1 MNSSTTVPEH
11 TADEPAVPGQRK
23 DGEPTTREL
32 LVEITVTTD
41 AVRKKT
47 WVSGD
52 ISGDG
57 TGDGAPLE
65 LVGSTTSP
73 MSGLDS
79 AGLGW
84 LTPFISF
91 LEEPLNQLRG
101 NPGPVESGSGE
112 YDRAG
117 QDVTAAAD
125 TYRKSTVK
133 ETEDW
138 SGGAGEGYRETGSQY
153 ADGLTALGEGS
164 STVASALTGAG
175 EVVAQVVQIVTGIV
189 AEAVGKIVPIMTEA
203 VAQAAVT
210 FGASIAAAIPQCVQ
224 IAVEAGGQIAGK
236 LAALLS
242 SGQNLLKLVDGAIAV
257 MQIAKQVLSA
267 ISSQSTSPGQSTDSS
282 RTTDTGQSTDP
293 DQDDETTQST
303 TTEEL
308 A

>member
-1 MNSSTTVPEH
+1 MNSTTVPER
-11 TADEPAVPGQRK
+11 TEDDGAVPSDQRRG
-23 DGEPTTREL
+23 DGDPTTREL

-73 MSGLDS
+73 LSGLDS

-84 LTPFISF
+84 VLPLISF
-91 LEEPLNQLRG
+91 LEEPLAQLRG
-101 NPGPVESGSGE
+101 DPEPVASGAQE
-112 YDRAG
+112 FDRAG

-125 TYRKSTVK
+125 TYRKAATK

-138 SGGAGEGYRETGSQY
+138 SGDAGSGYRDAGSQF
-153 ADGLTALGEGS
+153 ADGLTALGES
-164 STVASALTGAG
+164 STTVASALTGAG

-189 AEAVGKIVPIMTEA
+189 ADAVGRIVPIMTEA
-203 VAQAAVT
+203 VAQAPVT

-224 IAVEAGGQIAGK
+224 IAVDAGQQIAGK
-236 LAALLS
+236 LAALLA
-242 SGQNLLKLVDGAIAV
+242 SGENLLKLVDGALAV
-257 MQIAKQVLSA
+257 MRIVKQVLSK
-267 ISSQSTSPGQSTDSS
+267 ISGGGVPRVLG
-282 RTTDTGQSTDP
+282 
-293 DQDDETTQST
+293 
-303 TTEEL
+303 